1 MGLEGIYKGRT
12 EPVLVVLDR
21 GQQAC
26 IPKSTSC
33 QALGYSTGSG
43 GGPLLARRMP
53 LATGVQGLI
62 SFNISGV
69 SPTCAHLPRPTS

>member
-26 IPKSTSC
+26 IAAQKYLMSSI
-33 QALGYSTGSG
+33 
-43 GGPLLARRMP
+43 
-53 LATGVQGLI
+53 GL
-62 SFNISGV
+62 
-69 SPTCAHLPRPTS
+69 